1 LFTYDPQAPLDIQE
15 TNRRWE
21 EGVTVIDLT
30 YVSPMGGRVPATLIV
45 PDGTGPFAGMLYQHG
60 MPKTRK
66 QMIPAGVVEKMT
78 GKGNFRTIVV
88 GNRADLILG
97 SGNPL
102 ENLTVIKEPLGVMA
116 AGRWYSAEQ
125 PAEWIKIPG
134 SQKSTNGGLP

>member
-1 LFTYDPQAPLDIQE
+1 MLK
-15 TNRRWE
+15 R
-21 EGVTVIDLT
+21 
-30 YVSPMGGRVPATLIV
+30 GRISFLPVGAALAMAV
-45 PDGTGPFAGMLYQHG
+45 GTGAATAHAKPAWQLSYNEPNSGNALVGLAAVDATHAWTVG
-60 MPKTRK
+60 VSS
-66 QMIPAGVVEKMT
+66 QM
-78 GKGNFRTIVV
+78 GNSTPIGLLTTDGATWFPMS
-88 GNRADLILG
+88 LPPG